1 MASVDSTDLIQLIFR
16 EKNKSLKIFGI
27 FCFKDLTFYGGDIAG
42 RNPAVGL
49 IRSEAPW
56 SSANSLAAADLVME
70 WDDRMTLDD
79 IQWKMEIME
88 IMEITELETWHPPSQ
103 IQVDCGHL
111 RKSSNLHPI
120 NPSTPFS
127 VKAQMLLPVS
137 TLEVFGAAKDVRN
150 FLANNLGDIQQDLQ
164 DIGGYGKDIQR
175 ENNLTKIQNRDKK
188 ITFFWRVASKSQ
200 LF

>member
-1 MASVDSTDLIQLIFR
+1 
-16 EKNKSLKIFGI
+16 
-27 FCFKDLTFYGGDIAG
+27 
-42 RNPAVGL
+42 
-49 IRSEAPW
+49 
-56 SSANSLAAADLVME
+56 
-70 WDDRMTLDD
+70 
-79 IQWKMEIME
+79 
-88 IMEITELETWHPPSQ
+88 
-103 IQVDCGHL
+103 
-111 RKSSNLHPI
+111 
-120 NPSTPFS
+120 
-127 VKAQMLLPVS
+127 MLLPVS